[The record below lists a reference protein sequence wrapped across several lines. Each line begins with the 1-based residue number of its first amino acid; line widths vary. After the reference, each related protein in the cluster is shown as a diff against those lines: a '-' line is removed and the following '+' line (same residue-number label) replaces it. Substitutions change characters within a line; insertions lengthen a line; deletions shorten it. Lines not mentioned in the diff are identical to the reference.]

1 MEYKCL
7 YLSTEYC
14 EPGCK
19 FIDLMGKLYKPNNP
33 KECGWDHK
41 FKIATNMGPA
51 TFLVDSFQIQFGNN
65 EVNCVFELLKKYS
78 DDLDAI
84 IFFCDTKNNVDKIRI
99 TNCVDMIEKNYPN
112 IFTIEL
118 DYSQKSSENTSDCVN
133 VRPNIQK
140 IHIDKLNSGSILFK
154 SILQHDHPS
163 IELLCYKKEQKEYK
177 NVVNIPK
184 IILIGN
190 KEQRSAFLKNR
201 SFGCK
206 VKNKKDRVTVYY
218 DCKIRFFDKNCK
230 KENYYWNF
238 DIVNYNWFKKN
249 YGYKAPC
256 YDEDIDGVV
265 FFIDG
270 SSSCNVIAMTKKIL
284 KHSNKLPIKLCYT
297 NYNCTDLNCTD
308 LKQKLKS
315 NSFYDTV
322 EFIKLSDDYENDSIV
337 FKDFLSDSILF
348 KGIFNDN
355 DDTNI
360 NSVNN
365 VNNLIPTF
373 LAIEFIYFVMVM
385 FAIIFNSTGFIL
397 NKY

>member
-14 EPGCK
+14 ESGCN
-19 FIDLMGKLYKPNNP
+19 FIDLMERLYKPNNP

-51 TFLVDSFQIQFGNN
+51 TFLVDSFKIIFGND
-65 EVNCVFELLKKYS
+65 EVNCVSELIKKYS
-78 DDLDAI
+78 DYLDAVI
-84 IFFCDTKNNVDKIRI
+84 IFCDANSNVDKIRI
-99 TNCVDMIEKNYPN
+99 ANCVDMIEKNYPN
-112 IFTIEL
+112 ILTIEL
-118 DYSQKSSENTSDCVN
+118 GYSQKSSENTSDCVN

-140 IHIDKLNSGSILFK
+140 IHIDKLNCGSILFK
-154 SILQHDHPS
+154 SILQHEHPS
-163 IELLCYKKEQKEYK
+163 IELLCHKKEQKEYK
-177 NVVNIPK
+177 NVVNVPK

-190 KEQRSAFLKNR
+190 KKQRSAFLKNR
-201 SFGCK
+201 SFGGK
-206 VKNKKDRVTVYY
+206 IKNKKDKVTVYY
-218 DCKIRFFDKNCK
+218 DCKVKVVDKNCK
-230 KENYYWNF
+230 KENSYWNF
-238 DIVNYNWFKKN
+238 DIVNYNWFIN
-249 YGYKAPC
+249 YGYITPC

-270 SSSCNVIAMTKKIL
+270 SSSCNVTAMTKKIL

-297 NYNCTDLNCTD
+297 NYNCTDL
-308 LKQKLKS
+308 KQKLKS
-315 NSFYDTV
+315 NPFYDTV

-348 KGIFNDN
+348 KGVFNDN

-360 NSVNN
+360 NTKNA
-365 VNNLIPTF
+365 NNLIPTF